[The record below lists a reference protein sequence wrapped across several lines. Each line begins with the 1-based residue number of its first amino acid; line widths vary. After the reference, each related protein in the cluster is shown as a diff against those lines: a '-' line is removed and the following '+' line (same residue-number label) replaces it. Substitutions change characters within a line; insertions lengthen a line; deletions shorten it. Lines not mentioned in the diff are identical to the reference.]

1 MHYYRLNIINGK
13 NINYTVPQRFSLE
26 GIEEKFIIFLRVN
39 NVYKDK
45 MLVVKSKD
53 KIIASFKKKHLAPSE
68 MEKVILP
75 KKLLENVDEDLIIS
89 LEEDEAND

>member
-1 MHYYRLNIINGK
+1 MVFRRRRIASF
-13 NINYTVPQRFSLE
+13 FSSFL
-26 GIEEKFIIFLRVN
+26 FQNNHIIFLRVN

-45 MLVVKSKD
+45 ILVVKSKD

-89 LEEDEAND
+89 FEEGEAND